1 MYKVPANDLEALSS
15 PLMGFFEKR
24 KAVKFFKF
32 VQDWEEEKPE
42 THQGMDVHN
51 VTAQEVFT

>member
-1 MYKVPANDLEALSS
+1 MEALQS

-32 VQDWEEEKPE
+32 VQDWEAEKPE
-42 THQGMDVHN
+42 THQGIDVHN
-51 VTAQEVFT
+51 VTAEEVFT